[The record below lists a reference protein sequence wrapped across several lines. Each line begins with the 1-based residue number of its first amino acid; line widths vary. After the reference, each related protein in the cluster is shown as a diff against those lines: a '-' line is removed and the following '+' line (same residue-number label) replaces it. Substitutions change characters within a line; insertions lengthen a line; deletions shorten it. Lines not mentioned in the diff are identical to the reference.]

1 MTRGTTDRHRRGS
14 TGWEL
19 REIERPERAG
29 DLVGDVSLVV
39 TDLDGTLWGSSTV
52 VHDRTIIALEALR
65 ERAVPVLAAT
75 GRTWRSARRLLER
88 NDLELPLVALDGAVC
103 LEVDG
108 SVFHRVTFSPPD
120 ALGVLRALS
129 ESELA
134 PIVHVDSPSA
144 DSAAEPG
151 AALLAA
157 QEAFYGERLLRFPL
171 DLLVQREPVQ
181 QFIAYGPRERLE
193 NAARGAARHGHCTIN
208 SNALFGGTALTVDPF
223 GATKWQGVERFCEI
237 HGIDQQRVLAV
248 GNGENDVDLLEHAH
262 VACVVRDGAEEA
274 LAVATHV
281 IDSPDAGGW
290 AAVLDLLQS
299 AGSEGRPRR

>member
-1 MTRGTTDRHRRGS
+1 MTRGTADRRRGS
-14 TGWEL
+14 TGSEL
-19 REIERPERAG
+19 REVERPEHAS
-29 DLVGDVSLVV
+29 DLVADVSLVV

-52 VHDRTIIALEALR
+52 VHDRTLIALKALR
-65 ERAVPVLAAT
+65 ERAFPVLVAT

-88 NDLELPLVALDGAVC
+88 NDLELPLVALNGAVC
-103 LEVDG
+103 LDVDG
-108 SVFHRVTFSPPD
+108 SIFHRVTFPPPD
-120 ALGVLRALS
+120 ALGVLRALR

-134 PIVHVDSPSA
+134 PIVHIDSPSA

-151 AALLAA
+151 AALLAGQA
-157 QEAFYGERLLRFPL
+157 AFYGQRLLRIPL

-181 QFIAYGPRERLE
+181 QFIAYGPRESLE
-193 NAARGAARHGHCTIN
+193 TAARGAAPHGHCTIN

-237 HGIDQQRVLAV
+237 HGLDHQRVLAV
-248 GNGENDVDLLEHAH
+248 GNGENDVDLLEHAR
-262 VACVVRDGAEEA
+262 VACAVRDGAEEA

-299 AGSEGRPRR
+299 AGNQGRSRR